1 MYNAITPNIVGTRHK
16 HIWKMENS
24 SQSQNLCVANGK
36 QCNYHKRIFLLED
49 DGLLTLS
56 APSVITINQSL
67 ICSLS
72 VLCPRLFGGSL
83 LFALAQSK
91 QCNSIIAAGLEW
103 VKVRIPDGKKN
114 VHTFGVAAICWA
126 IWNS

>member
-1 MYNAITPNIVGTRHK
+1 MQF
-16 HIWKMENS
+16 
-24 SQSQNLCVANGK
+24 SQKDILIRR
-36 QCNYHKRIFLLED
+36 Y
-49 DGLLTLS
+49 GLLTLS

-72 VLCPRLFGGSL
+72 VLWPRLFGGSL
-83 LFALAQSK
+83 LFALVQSK
-91 QCNSIIAAGLEW
+91 QCNSIIVAGLEW